1 MAKAAKAR
9 ALYCILKEMV
19 LTVLRVATTIYMV
32 RIAKLSEWSK
42 KKWSARS
49 KNRRSSR
56 GNDSGEQK
64 MKDGERRE
72 ERDPGGF

>member
-1 MAKAAKAR
+1 MYGTYSEVER
-9 ALYCILKEMV
+9 A
-19 LTVLRVATTIYMV
+19 
-32 RIAKLSEWSK
+32 SEWSK
-42 KKWSARS
+42 KKWSTRS